1 VVRMITAIQSY
12 VRQGRH
18 ILRRFSVDPRFH
30 LGLRIAGFFLA
41 GLLLSA
47 ASLGNHLQP
56 IALGAVC
63 AASGWPAVLLA
74 LGGSAGYLLF
84 WGNTGLQGIA
94 WMAAGLATAVLL
106 GQRQVTKI
114 APLLL
119 PSAAALIVAAG
130 GLAFQTWA
138 GDTTPI
144 PIYLLRILLSG
155 AATRLFALVEQRR
168 DPIAD
173 WLACGMCV
181 LALAQVV
188 PLPYLGLGYVA
199 AGALGAVGAFPAAA
213 LSGLALDLAQVTSV
227 PMTAVVCLTYFVRLI
242 PHAKKWF
249 LHSAPGVV
257 YLVVM
262 ALCGTWDLT
271 PLPGLI
277 LGGFAG
283 MLLPGQARVAHRRG
297 ETGIAQ
303 VRLEMVAGVFSQAQQ
318 LLLEAPHIPIDE
330 EALIARS
337 AERACGSC
345 PARKACRERE
355 SAAKMPSL
363 LLHKPLLDGH
373 DLPISCRKPGRL
385 LQELHRTQEQLRAI
399 RADRQRQ
406 SEYRGAV
413 IQQYQFLSEYL
424 QDLSDDLSK
433 RTSQGFPRYKPEVA
447 FCANRRQ
454 EDNGDR
460 CLCFA
465 GVGCRYY
472 VALCDGMGTGLGAID
487 EGRTAG
493 RLLKKLL
500 SAGYPAEYALRS
512 LNSLCALRG
521 TAGAATIDLA
531 ELQLDTGKVFL
542 YKWGAAPSYVLSRAG
557 AEKIGTAG
565 PPPGLSVTEGRETVE
580 RLSLRRGQTLVLLS
594 DGVGGEDAL
603 RCCFADPHEPLGELA
618 ARILESGN
626 LDGSD
631 DATVAAIRL
640 SSDSLS
646 T

>member
-1 VVRMITAIQSY
+1 MNTAITSY

-18 ILRRFSVDPRFH
+18 FLRRMSLDPRFH
-30 LGLRIAGFFLA
+30 LGLRIGGFFLA

-47 ASLGNHLQP
+47 ASLSSYLQP

-63 AASGWPAVLLA
+63 AAGSWPAVLLS
-74 LGGSAGYLLF
+74 LGGSAGYLIF
-84 WGNTGLQGIA
+84 WGSAGLQGVA
-94 WMAAGLATAVLL
+94 WLGAGLAVALLL
-106 GQRQVTKI
+106 GQRQITKV

-119 PSAAALIVAAG
+119 PSAAALIVAVG

-144 PIYLLRILLSG
+144 PIYLLRVLLSG
-155 AATRLFALVEQRR
+155 AVTRLFVLVEERR

-173 WLACGMCV
+173 WLACGVCV

-188 PLPYLGLGYVA
+188 PLPYLGLGFVA
-199 AGALGAVGAFPAAA
+199 AGALGAAGAFPAAA

-242 PHAKKWF
+242 PRGKQWF
-249 LHSAPGVV
+249 IHSAPGMV
-257 YLVVM
+257 YLLVM
-262 ALCGTWDLT
+262 ALCGAWDLT
-271 PLPGLI
+271 PLPGII

-283 MLLPGQARVAHRRG
+283 MLLPGQPRVAHRRG

-303 VRLEMVAGVFSQAQQ
+303 VRLEMTAGVFSQAQQ
-318 LLLEAPHIPIDE
+318 LLLEAPEIPIDE
-330 EALIARS
+330 EALIARC

-345 PARKACRERE
+345 PCRKACRERE
-355 SAAKMPSL
+355 SVGKMPPA
-363 LLHKPLLDGH
+363 LLHKPLLDSH
-373 DLPISCRKPGRL
+373 DLPVSCRKPGRL

-399 RADRQRQ
+399 RGDRERQR
-406 SEYRGAV
+406 EYRGAV

-424 QDLSDDLSK
+424 QDLSDELGK
-433 RTSQGFPRYKPEVA
+433 RSIQGVPRYKPEVA
-447 FCANRRQ
+447 FCANRPE

-521 TAGAATIDLA
+521 TAGAAAVDLA

-542 YKWGAAPSYVLSRAG
+542 YKWGAAPSYVLSKTG
-557 AEKIGTAG
+557 AEKIGTAT
-565 PPPGLSVTEGRETVE
+565 PPPGLSVTECRETVE

-603 RCCFADPHEPLGELA
+603 RCCFADPSEPLGELA
-618 ARILESGN
+618 ARILESGE
-626 LDGSD
+626 LGGTD

-640 SSDSLS
+640 TTDSAS
-646 T
+646 A